1 MKKQNGIVLTKVHEG
16 ILKLLSGFNRT
27 FGKNYSR
34 PSQELM
40 LLRLKEFHKIE
51 ISLRTL
57 NRRLKELREWGYLW
71 KIVRHIRGKGIKM
84 VCRCTA
90 YYLLEKTRKY
100 FLGLKRAAERL
111 VVCFRVAKFGNRLV
125 SKEELDLKAA
135 YSNVEI
141 LLKSPPE
148 RRLKP
153 SQSIL

>member
-1 MKKQNGIVLTKVHEG
+1 MTKTHEA
-16 ILKLLSGFNRT
+16 ILKMLAGFQRT
-27 FGKNYSR
+27 FGKDYCR
-34 PSQELM
+34 PPQRLM
-40 LLRLKEFHKIE
+40 LKRLKEFHGIE

-71 KIVRHIRGKGIKM
+71 KIVRHVRGHGIKM
-84 VCRCTA
+84 VCRATA

-111 VVCFRVAKFGNRLV
+111 VVCFRVAKFGNRL
-125 SKEELDLKAA
+125 SLKEEKDSINA
-135 YSNVEI
+135 YPSVEI

-153 SQSIL
+153 SQEFI